1 MTDESLYKVSTIILF
16 FLLIFYLYRFIECK
30 NKKCYYIPPT
40 KNKAELIKN
49 IMDEIKKK
57 IDIEIGK
64 NKSNTDDEIK
74 VEQIDN
80 NINVTITTSMRDESN
95 AVVMNNVNISMDFTL
110 PNLENASEYD
120 LEYILYKKDKDFI
133 FKLLLVEY
141 GYNERINL

>member
-1 MTDESLYKVSTIILF
+1 MNYLYIASII
-16 FLLIFYLYRFIECK
+16 FLLLLSGVFIYLFIECN
-30 NKKCYYIPPT
+30 NKKCDYPPK